1 MAVIVRDVGLLFI
14 MVPHTGCT
22 AVGNALIEHLG
33 GAWLPDHSLRDA
45 KGEITLGKKHNTL
58 PQLME
63 HGLLTPE
70 ERLPLLVAGTVRNP
84 FDWLVSQYLRFL
96 PLKSGD
102 RSGLVTTPTGY
113 TQGDP
118 RYQGES
124 AGFEAW
130 LVDRYQPRRRRGP
143 LGGLLPARARRQT
156 DWLEGVDAVLR
167 FERLQETF
175 DELLARVGVTQP
187 IPLAVVNE
195 TVSRADRDYRH
206 WYTPRSRALAEDVF
220 GSYLER
226 HGYAFEGPRV

>member
-1 MAVIVRDVGLLFI
+1 

-45 KGEITLGKKHNTL
+45 KGRITLGKKHNTL

-63 HGLLTPE
+63 RGLLSPE

-96 PLKSGD
+96 PLQAGD

-118 RYQGES
+118 RYQGEA

-130 LVDRYQPRRRRGP
+130 LLDRYKPRRGRGP
-143 LGGLLPARARRQT
+143 LKRMLPAHRRRQV

-175 DELLARVGVTQP
+175 DALLARVGVTEP
-187 IPLAVVNE
+187 IPLGVVNE
-195 TVSRADRDYRH
+195 TVSRANRDYRE
-206 WYTPRSRALAEDVF
+206 WYTPRSRALAEGVF
-220 GSYLER
+220 ADYLAR
-226 HGYAFEGPRV
+226 HGYAFEESRG